1 MQWSDDRWRAEVLI
15 RLLNVQWS
23 LYFQCVYCKNL
34 NLFCKLFKGIW
45 KIKGVGEK
53 TEGGRGTKKERGRRV
68 VQRCGETR
76 KGPENKS
83 DEFNLS
89 TEEKKMLQNFYCFE
103 ENILWVHNWLS
114 ALKIPVG
121 EFHILTP

>member
-15 RLLNVQWS
+15 RLFNVQGS
-23 LYFQCVYCKNL
+23 LYFQCVYCNNL

-53 TEGGRGTKKERGRRV
+53 TEGGRGKKKERGRGV

-76 KGPENKS
+76 KGPGNTSEQ
-83 DEFNLS
+83 FNLS
-89 TEEKKMLQNFYCFE
+89 TEEKK
-103 ENILWVHNWLS
+103 
-114 ALKIPVG
+114 
-121 EFHILTP
+121 

>member
-1 MQWSDDRWRAEVLI
+1 MFIAKTLI
-15 RLLNVQWS
+15 CFVNYLKESERLREL
-23 LYFQCVYCKNL
+23 
-34 NLFCKLFKGIW
+34 
-45 KIKGVGEK
+45 EK
-53 TEGGRGTKKERGRRV
+53 KQREEEERRKKEEEELYKDVEKLAKVR
-68 VQRCGETR
+68 
-76 KGPENKS
+76 ENKS

>member
-1 MQWSDDRWRAEVLI
+1 MESWGFNQTVKRTVKFILSMCL
-15 RLLNVQWS
+15 
-23 LYFQCVYCKNL
+23 NL

-83 DEFNLS
+83 EEFNLS